1 MSLRD
6 RLEEE
11 NARHAGHAPLQAA
24 LREVLAHIAQSGALE
39 HALNLGETFPD
50 FLLPD
55 AGGRLVARDAL
66 LSRGPFVLA
75 FLRGGWCP
83 YCALAFAAL
92 AEAEPGFAARGV
104 RVLVATPETGGR
116 ARDLQSAHAQ
126 GSGITVLTD
135 VDHGLAA
142 ACGLLYRIPESYAAL
157 LGGFD
162 VDLGERQGNS
172 ARMLPVPATFLV
184 GADGL
189 VRWRHLDADFT
200 RRAEPADILAALDA
214 ASGAQAAP

>member
-1 MSLRD
+1 MSLSD
-6 RLEEE
+6 RLKEER
-11 NARHAGHAPLQAA
+11 ARHAGHAPLQASV
-24 LREVLAHIAQSGALE
+24 REVLAHIAQSGAIE
-39 HALNLGETFPD
+39 HALGLGEAFPD

-55 AGGRLVARDAL
+55 AEGRLVARDAL
-66 LSRGPFVLA
+66 LAQGPFVLA

-92 AEAEPGFAARGV
+92 ADAEPALAARGA

-116 ARDLQSAHAQ
+116 AGDLQHARNQ
-126 GSGITVLTD
+126 GSGIAVVTD

-157 LGGFD
+157 LGGFG

-184 GADGL
+184 GADGR

-200 RRAEPADILAALDA
+200 HRAEPSDILAALDA
-214 ASGAQAAP
+214 VSGAQASP